1 MKKIVLLSTLALLES
16 VILSSCEGWVY
27 MDNPVLEDS
36 KSAKDAAAEALIGS
50 WKNVPKNHRHENYE
64 SKDFLVILGN
74 GRIKSNLYGK
84 TDFKESVYTLDS
96 DWLFYPNDSSLSGHL
111 YTDIIPGGNQFRVSI
126 KGSDMIL
133 APDAGIYPNDPTRYF
148 EREE

>member
-1 MKKIVLLSTLALLES
+1 MGS

-74 GRIKSNLYGK
+74 GRIKSNLYNK
-84 TDFKESVYTLDS
+84 PDFNESTFTLDS

-111 YTDIIPGGNQFRVSI
+111 YTDIIPGGNKFLIKI
-126 KGSDMIL
+126 KGTDMIL
-133 APDAGIYPNDPTRYF
+133 QPDMGYLYPNDPTRYF

>member
-1 MKKIVLLSTLALLES
+1 MGS

-50 WKNVPKNHRHENYE
+50 WKNVPQNHRHENYE
-64 SKDFLVILGN
+64 SKEFLVILGN

-84 TDFKESVYTLDS
+84 TDFKESVYTLALLKILVKNCKYVLVPCKVCIS
-96 DWLFYPNDSSLSGHL
+96 HQL
-111 YTDIIPGGNQFRVSI
+111 Y
-126 KGSDMIL
+126 K
-133 APDAGIYPNDPTRYF
+133 
-148 EREE
+148 